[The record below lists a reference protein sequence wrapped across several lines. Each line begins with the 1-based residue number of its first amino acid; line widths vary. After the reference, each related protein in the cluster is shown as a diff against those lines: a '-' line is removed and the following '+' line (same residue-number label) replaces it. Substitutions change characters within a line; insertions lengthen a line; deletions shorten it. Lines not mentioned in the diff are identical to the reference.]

1 MWDRTRQ
8 GHPPSVFSCCK
19 MFYVC
24 DLVGGSAAISTET
37 SEVDWFA
44 EDAVPQDLSLGRVL
58 PHQLKR
64 MFDHLREPELPT
76 DFE

>member
-1 MWDRTRQ
+1 M
-8 GHPPSVFSCCK
+8 
-19 MFYVC
+19 
-24 DLVGGSAAISTET
+24 
-37 SEVDWFA
+37 DWFA